1 MCVWGGGGVGGA
13 SPKRFSGKR
22 ELWAVFTGRNDK
34 VTFGEPSTG
43 GTPPERAQA
52 NVGEAGNGRSN
63 RDPE

>member
-1 MCVWGGGGVGGA
+1 MCVGGGGGA
-13 SPKRFSGKR
+13 SLKRFSGKR

-43 GTPPERAQA
+43 GTPPERAQV
-52 NVGEAGNGRSN
+52 NVGEAGNGWSN

>member
-1 MCVWGGGGVGGA
+1 MCGGGGGGA

-34 VTFGEPSTG
+34 VIFGDPSTG

-63 RDPE
+63 RGPE